1 MVLDKW
7 KIDILQEGETN
18 KLNIRRAE
26 EKDIERIMELL
37 KQVLTIHAN
46 IRPDIFIDGTTKY
59 TKEEL
64 TEIIL
69 DDNRPIYVA
78 TDDDQVVG
86 YAFCIKKSQPFSTN
100 MIPFESLFIDDL
112 CVDANARGNH
122 IGRSLFEYVKKQA
135 VEMGC
140 YEVTLNVWEG
150 NDAARKFYENMG
162 MKPKETQMEIILK

>member
-7 KIDILQEGETN
+7 EIDILQEGETN

-26 EKDIERIMELL
+26 EKDIERIMEHL

-46 IRPDIFIDGTTKY
+46 IR
-59 TKEEL
+59 
-64 TEIIL
+64 
-69 DDNRPIYVA
+69 
-78 TDDDQVVG
+78 
-86 YAFCIKKSQPFSTN
+86 
-100 MIPFESLFIDDL
+100 PFESLFIDDL
-112 CVDANARGNH
+112 CVDANARGHH
-122 IGRSLFEYVKKQA
+122 IGSRLFEYVKKQA

-150 NDAARKFYENMG
+150 NDTARKFYENMG